1 MNGASAYCFTPMQE
15 EHLDWVSACE
25 VELHTFPWTSGNFLD
40 SMAAGHGGWVM
51 SAGADKLGYAVMLR
65 VLDEAHVLTISI
77 AREAQGQGHGRAFL
91 AWLHDE
97 ARKQGATQCF
107 LEVRPSNTVAL
118 ALYQDMAY
126 EQIGR
131 RRGYYPGVNGRE
143 DAIVMR
149 REL

>member
-1 MNGASAYCFTPMQE
+1 MSGASAYRFTPMRE

-25 VELHTFPWTSGNFLD
+25 AALQPFPWTSGNFLD
-40 SMAAGHGGWVM
+40 SMAAGHGSWVM
-51 SAGADKLGYAVMLR
+51 SAGTDKLGYAVMLR
-65 VLDEAHVLTISI
+65 VLDEAHLLTISI
-77 AREAQGQGHGRAFL
+77 AREAQGQGHGRALL

-97 ARKQGATQCF
+97 ARRQGATQCF
-107 LEVRPSNTVAL
+107 LEVRPSNAAAL

-131 RRGYYPGVNGRE
+131 RRGYYPGINGRE